1 MEEPMRAATHSLLCK
16 LLAWASIL
24 LITASSALAQENA
37 PQLVFDIPAQ
47 PLDAALNAYIGVS
60 GAQVLYET
68 ALTAGRRS
76 TQVEG
81 RLAPDVA
88 LHTLLVGTGL
98 VERRTDADAFIVTA
112 APEAQQ
118 TGASATA
125 VARDS
130 RFIGAVQ
137 AGILGA
143 LCGNPQTRPGG
154 YKIAI
159 EVWISPSGA
168 VQRTELIGSTGD
180 ATRDAALGN
189 ALQGATVEAAPPAG
203 MPQPLVMM
211 IAPRQPNKTGDCAG
225 Q

>member
-1 MEEPMRAATHSLLCK
+1 MRVATHSSVCK

-24 LITASSALAQENA
+24 LITASSASAQENA
-37 PQLVFDIPAQ
+37 LAFDIPAQ
-47 PLDAALNAYIGVS
+47 PLDAALNAYIGTT

-76 TQVEG
+76 TQVKG

-88 LHTLLVGTGL
+88 LHTLLIGTGL
-98 VERRTDADAFIVTA
+98 VERKTDADAFIVTA
-112 APEAQQ
+112 ALEGRQA
-118 TGASATA
+118 GASATA

-130 RFIGAVQ
+130 RFSGAVQ

-159 EVWISPSGA
+159 ELWISPSGA
-168 VQRTELIGSTGD
+168 VQHTELIGSTGD

-189 ALQGATVEAAPPAG
+189 ALQGVVVEAVPPEG
-203 MPQPLVMM
+203 MPQPLVMT
-211 IAPRQPNKTGDCAG
+211 IAPRQPNETGDCVG
-225 Q
+225 R